1 MININNLSF
10 AYDKKKILKDVNFSE
25 TEPLIVGLW
34 GRNGSGKT
42 TLMKILSGLEK
53 PDSGV
58 VEVDGVVPY
67 NNIEAM
73 HHVTFMQEDHPYSD
87 LWDVNDA
94 LNFASDFNRNWDQ
107 ELADELVDIFQL
119 PRKQKIR
126 KFSKGMK
133 TMITIVIG
141 LASKSPITI
150 FDEPSNGLDAHMRKQ
165 FYDMLLDSYEEH
177 PRLILLSSHHI
188 EEVQPLCEKI
198 AIIDN
203 NTLMH
208 YEETDVFKNNGVNIS
223 GAADSVQSFIAD
235 MTVLEKRK
243 LGKQLKIMVDEV
255 FTEDLKARA
264 ETSGLTVEKAPFQ
277 DYLINLTKKESN
289 IHELA

>member
-1 MININNLSF
+1 MINIKNLFF
-10 AYDKKKILKDVNFSE
+10 AYDNKNILKDVNLTE
-25 TEPLIVGLW
+25 TEPVIVGLW

-53 PDSGV
+53 PGSGI
-58 VEVDGVVPY
+58 VEVDGVAPY

-73 HHVTFMQEDHPYSD
+73 HHVSFMQEDHPYSD

-94 LNFASDFNRNWDQ
+94 MNFASDFNRNWDQ
-107 ELADELVDIFQL
+107 TLADELVDIFQL
-119 PRKQKIR
+119 PRNQKIR

-150 FDEPSNGLDAHMRKQ
+150 FDEPSNGLDAHMRKH
-165 FYDMLLDSYEEH
+165 FYDVLLDSYEEH

-198 AIIDN
+198 AIINN
-203 NTLMH
+203 NTLMK
-208 YEETDVFKNNGVNIS
+208 YEETDVFKNNGVYIS
-223 GAADSVQSFIAD
+223 GPADAVQSFIVD

-243 LGKQLKIMVDEV
+243 LGKQLKVMVDES
-255 FTEDLKARA
+255 FTEDFKARA
-264 ETSGLTVEKAPFQ
+264 EASGLTIEKAPFQ
-277 DYLINLTKKESN
+277 DYLVNLTKKESN
-289 IHELA
+289 DHEFA

>member
-1 MININNLSF
+1 MINIKNLSF
-10 AYDKKKILKDVNFSE
+10 AYDKKIILKDVNLTE
-25 TEPLIVGLW
+25 TEPVIIGLW

-42 TLMKILSGLEK
+42 TLMKLLSGMEQ
-53 PDSGV
+53 PDDGV

-67 NNIEAM
+67 NNSEAM

-87 LWDVNDA
+87 LWDINDA

-107 ELADELVDIFQL
+107 ALADELIDIFQL

-165 FYDMLLDSYEEH
+165 FYDVLLDSYEEH

-188 EEVQPLCEKI
+188 EEIQPLCEKI

-208 YEETDVFKNNGVNIS
+208 YEETEAFKNNGVHIS
-223 GAADSVQSFIAD
+223 GSADAVHSIIGN
-235 MTVLEKRK
+235 MTVLEERK
-243 LGKQLKIMVDEV
+243 LGKQMNVMVDAP
-255 FTEDLKARA
+255 FTADLKFRA
-264 ETSGLTVEKAPFQ
+264 EQAGVTVEKASFQ
-277 DYLINLTKKESN
+277 DYLVNLTKKEAKVN
-289 IHELA
+289 EQA

>member
-255 FTEDLKARA
+255 FTEDLKVRA

>member
-1 MININNLSF
+1 MINIKNLSF
-10 AYDKKKILKDVNFSE
+10 AYDKKYILKDVNLTE
-25 TEPLIVGLW
+25 TEPVIIGLW

-42 TLMKILSGLEK
+42 TLMKLLSGMEQ
-53 PDSGV
+53 PDDGV

-67 NNIEAM
+67 NNSEAM

-87 LWDVNDA
+87 LWDINDA

-107 ELADELVDIFQL
+107 ALADELIDIFQL

-165 FYDMLLDSYEEH
+165 FYDVLLDSYEEH

-188 EEVQPLCEKI
+188 EEIQPLCEEI

-208 YEETDVFKNNGVNIS
+208 YEETDVFKNNGVHLS
-223 GAADSVQSFIAD
+223 GSSDSVHSVIGN
-235 MTVLEKRK
+235 MKVLEERK
-243 LGKQLKIMVDEV
+243 LGKQLNVMIDAP
-255 FTEDLKARA
+255 FTADLKSRA
-264 ETSGLTVEKAPFQ
+264 EQAGVTVEKASFQ
-277 DYLINLTKKESN
+277 DYLVNLTKKEAEVN
-289 IHELA
+289 EQA